1 MKKEFSGSRIAA
13 LCLRRLAQVAQR
25 IGRPCGIPAA
35 IVLLTGC
42 GTLSQTSAPVSDRV
56 YLTHATFNENV
67 DDIVQHYM
75 QQKQVPGISIA
86 VIHHD
91 EPTHYYSFGVTDRV
105 HRYPVTPDTLFALG
119 SLSKGVT
126 AEVIIQLVD
135 QGKLHW
141 SDTLADLL
149 PAGVPL
155 SRDARRIT
163 LLQLVTHTSG
173 LPRQDMDL
181 PMLHQFIRY
190 LGTGENFYGN
200 LDSDSVL
207 SYLADFSAP
216 GVRRPCYSNLG
227 YALLGFIL
235 RKRFHQDIQ
244 TLASRLIFAPLK
256 MDQSSFEPET
266 LAGYPWRALGHAGD
280 QPKFIR
286 RGALTPD
293 WHFHGN
299 MVAAASLYSSARDL
313 SRYLRAHLAATGDA
327 ERDRAFAA
335 VNRAWYRQGAQT
347 QNIAWITETTEGQP
361 ITYQVGY
368 IGGYASFIGYD
379 KGHGNAIV
387 VLQNGFNWSNYLGIA
402 LLVDLATQ
410 DKVVAQR
417 SVTAD
422 QGALK

>member
-1 MKKEFSGSRIAA
+1 MKNRFSGSRGIAA
-13 LCLRRLAQVAQR
+13 YFARLNAGVQWLSRLRMRCMPAVIFLLA
-25 IGRPCGIPAA
+25 
-35 IVLLTGC
+35 GC
-42 GTLSQTSAPVSDRV
+42 GTLSQTSAPVGDRV
-56 YLTHATFNENV
+56 YLTHATFHENV

-86 VIHHD
+86 VIHRNG
-91 EPTHYYSFGVTDRV
+91 PTCYYSFGVTDWV
-105 HRYPVTPDTLFALG
+105 HHYPITPDTLFALG

-135 QGKLHW
+135 QGKLRW

-149 PAGVPL
+149 PQDVHL
-155 SRDARRIT
+155 SDDARRIT

-181 PMLHQFIRY
+181 PMLQQFVRY
-190 LGTGENFYGN
+190 LDTGENFYGN
-200 LDSDSVL
+200 LDSDRLL
-207 SYLADFSAP
+207 SYLADFTVPA
-216 GVRRPCYSNLG
+216 VRVPHYSNLG
-227 YALLGFIL
+227 YALLGFIV
-235 RKRFHQDIQ
+235 RTRFHQDIQ
-244 TLASRLIFAPLK
+244 TLASQLIFTPLK

-266 LAGYPWRALGHAGD
+266 LKGYPLRALGHAGD

-286 RGALTPD
+286 RGTLTPD

-299 MVAAASLYSSARDL
+299 MVAAASLYSNARDL
-313 SRYLRAHLAATGDA
+313 SAYLRAHLDATGDTA
-327 ERDRAFAA
+327 RDRAFAA
-335 VNRAWYRQGAQT
+335 VNRPWYQQGAQA
-347 QNIAWITETTEGQP
+347 QNIAWVTDTIEGQQ

-379 KGHGNAIV
+379 KRHGNAIV

-410 DKVVAQR
+410 DKVV
-417 SVTAD
+417 
-422 QGALK
+422 